1 MKDIF
6 LPQLFHAPERTET
19 LVFNQM
25 VPGFTSLVPVRGKL
39 TVKHGVTFLEVLLEA
54 DTIVTLTCDR
64 CLQQYNQRLAINTSE
79 LIWLDEVEEKEENH
93 PQEQQVALE
102 DLSETLFSGGSFSPK
117 DWLYEQLCLAL
128 PMCYLCGKNCQA
140 PTSSTTPDSFID
152 NRWQTLEQLKR
163 SI

>member
-1 MKDIF
+1 MKDIV

-19 LVFNQM
+19 IVFNQM
-25 VPGFTSLVPVRGKL
+25 VPDFTSLVPVRGKL

-64 CLQQYNQRLAINTSE
+64 CLQQYNQRLTIDTSE
-79 LIWLDEVEEKEENH
+79 LIWLDEVEERAQDY
-93 PQEQQVALE
+93 PQEQQLALE
-102 DLSETLFSGGSFSPK
+102 DLSETLFSGGSFSPQ

-128 PMCYLCGKNCQA
+128 PMCYLCGKDCQPPSTS
-140 PTSSTTPDSFID
+140 PTSDSLID
-152 NRWQTLEQLKR
+152 SRWQTLEKLKR